1 MNRRYWIRVALGA
14 LLVFGLG
21 LAGLAA
27 VNRGTAEVRSLVSH
41 AAMQLPRQ
49 LARLDFSL
57 DGRKIGRVSAIEVQR
72 TGPADPGRARLQVAL
87 ADAADLGALERC
99 LLTSDDLDR
108 FPHSSG
114 FRCADAAEI
123 GAGLVEI
130 GQVVF
135 QPADLVRPLYLP
147 NHTVERWRR
156 AGIRSLDA
164 SLTADGQGGVNG
176 SGRFELA
183 EAHRGV
189 ERGTFRLEADERGA
203 AITIQDHLGRSLFDF
218 SATEHG
224 VSVKVRK

>member
-1 MNRRYWIRVALGA
+1 MNRRYWTRVALGA
-14 LLVFGLG
+14 LLIFGLG

-27 VNRGTAEVRSLVSH
+27 FNRGAAEVRTLVSA
-41 AAMQLPRQ
+41 AAMQLPLQ

-57 DGRKIGRVSAIEVQR
+57 GGRKIGKVSGIEMQR
-72 TGPADPGRARLQVAL
+72 TGPADPGRVKLLVAL
-87 ADAADLGALERC
+87 ADPGDLGALESC

-108 FPHSSG
+108 FPHTSG

-123 GAGLVEI
+123 GAGLVEM

-135 QPADLVRPLYLP
+135 QPAELVRPLYLP
-147 NHTVERWRR
+147 SHTVDRWHRS
-156 AGIRSLDA
+156 GVRSLDA
-164 SLTADGQGGVNG
+164 SLTADGQGGVSG
-176 SGRFELA
+176 RGRFELA

-203 AITIQDHLGRSLFDF
+203 ALSIQDHLGRSLFDF

-224 VSVKVRK
+224 VSVKIKK